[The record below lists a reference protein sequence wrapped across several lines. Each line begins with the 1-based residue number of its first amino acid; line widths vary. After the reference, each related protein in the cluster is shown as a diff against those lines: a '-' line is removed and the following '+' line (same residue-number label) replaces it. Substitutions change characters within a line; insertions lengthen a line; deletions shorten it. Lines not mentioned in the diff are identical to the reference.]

1 MYTSVAEIY
10 LFCIAMPANQGELA
24 AKLKFFSC
32 KTTASF
38 LPCIARVTAQQR
50 LLDICILLGFISKL
64 LAMGSASRNEDM
76 YEPIAII
83 GLACRYGGDVKNS
96 SELLRHVM
104 KAKSV
109 YGAVPEGRLDARHLY
124 HPATGHIG
132 SIYSNGGYFLKD
144 DINNFDSAFF
154 QLPENDVVAMD
165 PQQKMLLESVY
176 HALENAGMS
185 MKEIACTTT
194 SVYVGC
200 SNNDSLAIANSDLL
214 STLQCTSTGTSP
226 SILSNRISWFYDLRG
241 TSQTID
247 TACSSSLVA
256 FHQACQSIQHGHSMV
271 SINCGSKAISIPYW
285 LILP

>member
-1 MYTSVAEIY
+1 
-10 LFCIAMPANQGELA
+10 
-24 AKLKFFSC
+24 
-32 KTTASF
+32 
-38 LPCIARVTAQQR
+38 
-50 LLDICILLGFISKL
+50 
-64 LAMGSASRNEDM
+64 MGSASRNEDM

-176 HALENAGMS
+176 HALENG
-185 MKEIACTTT
+185 ET
-194 SVYVGC
+194 SFLNRNIVIFVTFYPFSRNVYEGDC
-200 SNNDSLAIANSDLL
+200 FHNNLCICR
-214 STLQCTSTGTSP
+214 Q
-226 SILSNRISWFYDLRG
+226 F
-241 TSQTID
+241 Q
-247 TACSSSLVA
+247 
-256 FHQACQSIQHGHSMV
+256 Q
-271 SINCGSKAISIPYW
+271 
-285 LILP
+285 